1 MVAWSCVNVLIL
13 NSMQLYVRD
22 LCATCARPLSDL
34 GLSYPSTLS
43 CQGKLI
49 VLFRLSPGPTLPHLV
64 SNCGVRGWTPACS
77 VSAACSN
84 PGLRSHRRCLKSS
97 WSHRMSGDHW
107 GYSPFGVSGSAAL
120 SLLKSWVLLVH
131 KWCELAEV
139 WSATVL
145 MPLLRACIYTQ
156 SADVVRLYARVS
168 WIKVAHLPIKYDIL
182 RDTGQSPLIIV

>member
-1 MVAWSCVNVLIL
+1 M
-13 NSMQLYVRD
+13 RD
-22 LCATCARPLSDL
+22 LCVTCAQPLSDL

-64 SNCGVRGWTPACS
+64 SDCGVRGWTPACS

-139 WSATVL
+139 WSATAL
-145 MPLLRACIYTQ
+145 FSSNASEQLILPTAEGLYLYPECGRGEALCACIMNKGRASTHKVRYT
-156 SADVVRLYARVS
+156 
-168 WIKVAHLPIKYDIL
+168 
-182 RDTGQSPLIIV
+182 

>member
-1 MVAWSCVNVLIL
+1 MCQCTYT
-13 NSMQLYVRD
+13 QLYATLCAWPVRD
-22 LCATCARPLSDL
+22 LCTTFVWPRPQLSL
-34 GLSYPSTLS
+34 YLVLP
-43 CQGKLI
+43 GKAI
-49 VLFRLSPGPTLPHLV
+49 GLFRLSPGPTLPHLV

-139 WSATVL
+139 WSATAISA
-145 MPLLRACIYTQ
+145 LLWACIYTQ